1 MSIGSILNTSKD
13 SLLSYQ
19 LAIDLTGSN
28 IANVNTPG
36 YSRQRPVIQS
46 VGSIDLGSDRA
57 QVGVNV
63 VSIERIYDEYLENQ
77 VVKQTQVLGYG
88 EAKSDVLE
96 RIEGIVEEREG
107 GPSDLL
113 NKFWNAWGELS
124 ANPQGQ
130 AARNSLL
137 AAAENLTSTF
147 RRIDSDLTQVVEDA
161 GDQIYGMVAE
171 INNYLSEIA
180 NLNSKITSYARDR
193 GDANIHKDNR
203 MELLKELS
211 GMLDINYLEDGIG
224 ALNVFLADGRSLISN
239 DSIRSLAVEMSG
251 ANAVSDIVY
260 ASNPGESLKSAIVKG
275 KSGKL
280 AALLEVG
287 DTIAPG
293 YREKLDAF
301 AATLTSEV
309 NAIHRLGYDAYRN
322 AGGDFFVPATDAGSF
337 SVSATVVSDINKIA
351 LSATVNGDGENARI
365 IGAIRDKLIMSGGSA
380 TLNDYYTSLVGQIG
394 RDVADAKSNLEYRTS
409 VMKQLTDRRESVS
422 GVSLDEE
429 MMELIKYQMAY
440 NAAGKLV
447 NTVNE
452 MLTTLMQLGR

>member
-1 MSIGSILNTSKD
+1 MSINGILNTATN
-13 SLLSYQ
+13 SLLTYQ
-19 LAIDLTGSN
+19 LAIDLAGSN

-46 VGSIDLGSDRA
+46 VYSVDLGSNRA
-57 QVGVNV
+57 QVDVNV
-63 VSIERIYDEYLENQ
+63 AKIERIYDEYLENQ
-77 VVKQTQVLGYG
+77 VVKQAQALGYG
-88 EAKSDVLE
+88 EAKSDFMG
-96 RIEGIVEEREG
+96 RIEGIVGEGTG

-147 RRIDSDLTQVVEDA
+147 RRIDSDLTQVVGDA
-161 GDQIYGMVAE
+161 GDQINGMVAE

-180 NLNSKITSYARDR
+180 DLNSKITSYANDR
-193 GDANIHKDNR
+193 GEANIHKDNR
-203 MELLKELS
+203 MELLKKLS
-211 GMLDINYLEDGIG
+211 GLLDINYLEDGIG
-224 ALNVFLADGRSLISN
+224 AINVFLADGRSLISN
-239 DSIRSLAVEMSG
+239 DKVRPLAVEMNG

-260 ASNPGESLKSAIVKG
+260 ADNTSESLKSAIVKG
-275 KSGKL
+275 KGGKL
-280 AALLEVG
+280 AALLELG
-287 DTIAPG
+287 DTIVPG

-309 NAIHRLGYDAYRN
+309 NAIHRLGYDAYGN

-337 SVSATVVSDINKIA
+337 SVSDAVVSDINKIA
-351 LSATVNGDGENARI
+351 ISATLNGDGENARI
-365 IGAIRDKLIMSGGSA
+365 IGAIRDELVMSGGSA
-380 TLNDYYTSLVGQIG
+380 TLNDYYSSLVGQIG
-394 RDVADAKSNLEYRTS
+394 RDVADAKSNMEYRTS

-447 NTVNE
+447 STVNE

>member
-36 YSRQRPVIQS
+36 YSRQRPVFQS
-46 VGSIDLGSDRA
+46 MGSVDLGSTRA
-57 QVGVNV
+57 QISVNV

-77 VVKQTQVLGYG
+77 VVKQTQELGYG

-130 AARNSLL
+130 VARNALL

-161 GDQIYGMVAE
+161 GDRIYGVVAE

-180 NLNSKITSYARDR
+180 DLNGKITSYAKDR

-211 GMLDINYLEDGIG
+211 DMLDINYVEDEAG
-224 ALNVFLADGRSLISN
+224 AVNVFLADGRSLISK
-239 DSIRSLAVEMSG
+239 DSIRPLAAINQ
-251 ANAVSDIVY
+251 ANAISDIVY
-260 ASNPGESLKSAIVKG
+260 ATDPGESLKSAIVKG
-275 KSGKL
+275 KSGEL
-280 AALLEVG
+280 AALLEIG

-293 YREKLDAF
+293 YREKLDDF
-301 AATLTSEV
+301 AATLTSQV
-309 NAIHRLGYDAYRN
+309 NALHRLGYDAYRN

-337 SVSATVVSDINKIA
+337 RVSAAVVSDINKIA
-351 LSATVNGDGENARI
+351 LSATVNGDGENARS
-365 IGAIRDKLIMSGGSA
+365 IGAIRDELIMSGGSA
-380 TLNDYYTSLVGQIG
+380 TLNDYYASLVGQIG
-394 RDVADAKSNLEYRTS
+394 RDVADAKRNMEYRSS
-409 VMKQLTDRRESVS
+409 VMRQLTERRESVS

-429 MMELIKYQMAY
+429 MMDLIKYQMAY

-452 MLTTLMQLGR
+452 MMTTLMQLGR